1 MRVNFSMGK
10 IMLLLKLL
18 INEINILP
26 PDFILGIRKQ
36 MSFINGILRKV
47 RIQVWSFAILSSSR

>member
-1 MRVNFSMGK
+1 
-10 IMLLLKLL
+10 MLLLKLL